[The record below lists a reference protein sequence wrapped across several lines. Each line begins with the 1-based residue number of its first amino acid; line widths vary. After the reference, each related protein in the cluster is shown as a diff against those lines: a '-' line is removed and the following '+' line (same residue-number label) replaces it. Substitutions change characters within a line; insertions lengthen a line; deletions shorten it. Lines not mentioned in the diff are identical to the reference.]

1 MIKTLHIA
9 VRRYRA
15 IFFVMGN
22 IAVLAVC
29 LWTVAPVYD
38 LVANRDSEIAAKR
51 ETLVRLQTIAA
62 REVEVQ
68 AAARQPDAQLD
79 QGEFLAGSNEGV
91 IGADLQT
98 RLKAIT
104 ERSGARIRTIQG
116 QPPKPGDPIRYIG
129 ARLTIFGS
137 LQRVH
142 NAIYAI
148 ETEKPYLFVTDAV
161 VKLASPVV
169 RNGAPEEPVIE
180 ARLDV
185 FGAALMGRQ
194 EP

>member
-1 MIKTLHIA
+1 MIKTLQLA
-9 VRRYRA
+9 LCRYRA
-15 IFFVMGN
+15 FFFVACN
-22 IAVLAVC
+22 LAVLAVC
-29 LWTVAPVYD
+29 LWALAPVYD
-38 LVANRDSEIAAKR
+38 LVTDRDSEIVTKR
-51 ETLVRLQTIAA
+51 EMLARLQSIAA
-62 REVEVQ
+62 REAEVQ

-91 IGADLQT
+91 IAADLQT

-116 QPPKPGDPIRYIG
+116 QPAKVGDPIRYIG

-142 NAIYAI
+142 NTIYAI

-161 VKLASPVV
+161 VKLASPAV
-169 RNGAPEEPVIE
+169 RNGTPEEPIIE

>member
-1 MIKTLHIA
+1 MIKILHVT

-15 IFFVMGN
+15 VFFVMGN

-29 LWTVAPVYD
+29 LWAVAPVYD

-51 ETLVRLQTIAA
+51 ETLARLQTIAA
-62 REVEVQ
+62 REAEVQ

-116 QPPKPGDPIRYIG
+116 QPTKSGDPIRYIG

-169 RNGAPEEPVIE
+169 RNGTPEEPVIE

>member
-9 VRRYRA
+9 LRRYRA
-15 IFFVMGN
+15 VFFIICN
-22 IAVLAVC
+22 IAMLAVC
-29 LWTVAPVYD
+29 LWALAPVYNLLTD
-38 LVANRDSEIAAKR
+38 RDSEIVTR
-51 ETLVRLQTIAA
+51 HETLAHLQSIAA
-62 REVEVQ
+62 REAEVQ

-79 QGEFLAGSNEGV
+79 QGEFLAGANEGV
-91 IGADLQT
+91 IAADLQT

-104 ERSGARIRTIQG
+104 ERSGTRIRTIQG
-116 QPPKPGDPIRYIG
+116 QPTKPGDPIRYIG

-142 NAIYAI
+142 NTIYAI
-148 ETEKPYLFVTDAV
+148 ETDKPYLFVTDAV
-161 VKLASPVV
+161 IKLTAPVA
-169 RNGAPEEPVIE
+169 RGGTPEEPVIE

-185 FGAALMGRQ
+185 FGAALTGKQ

>member
-1 MIKTLHIA
+1 MIKTLQLA
-9 VRRYRA
+9 PRRYRTV
-15 IFFVMGN
+15 FFVACN
-22 IAVLAVC
+22 LAVLAVC
-29 LWTVAPVYD
+29 LWAFAPVYD
-38 LVANRDSEIAAKR
+38 LVTDRDSEIATKR
-51 ETLVRLQTIAA
+51 EMLARLQSIAA
-62 REVEVQ
+62 REAEVQ
-68 AAARQPDAQLD
+68 AAARQPNAQLD

-91 IGADLQT
+91 MAADLQT

-116 QPPKPGDPIRYIG
+116 QPTKVGDPIRYIG
-129 ARLTIFGS
+129 ARLTIFGN

-142 NAIYAI
+142 NTIYAI

-169 RNGAPEEPVIE
+169 RNGTPEEPVIE

-185 FGAALMGRQ
+185 FGAALTGKP